1 MVFALFVS
9 GIVVLAW
16 IASIILNDIFTWN
29 KDIYSIL
36 FGSRTGEKISLEIG
50 MTVFHYVVVGVLLL
64 TLGIGAYLRYR
75 SRTITLDS
83 DLNQSLVIMKKQKKD
98 TFNKNKEPILV
109 ITGLHKRYSEGKS
122 NEVHAIRG
130 LDLTVDK
137 GDMMAIM
144 GPSGCGKTTLLNM
157 IGHLD
162 RHSDGQIIIDT
173 IDTAT
178 LSDGKMTSFRR
189 DKIGFIFQ
197 LFNLFPFLSAVENV
211 ETPLLLKGMKAG
223 VAREQAKMILRELGM
238 GDRLYHKPSE
248 LSGGQQQRIAVARAL
263 ITEPAIILGD
273 EPTGDLDSTTS
284 TDVMNLFR
292 RINKINRQT
301 LVLVTHNRWIAE
313 QCDYIVHMSDGKV
326 SNVEYGP
333 FTKKEEA

>member
-1 MVFALFVS
+1 M
-9 GIVVLAW
+9 
-16 IASIILNDIFTWN
+16 
-29 KDIYSIL
+29 
-36 FGSRTGEKISLEIG
+36 EE
-50 MTVFHYVVVGVLLL
+50 MTVITNMEKEKEYVL
-64 TLGIGAYLRYR
+64 IEER
-75 SRTITLDS
+75 
-83 DLNQSLVIMKKQKKD
+83 
-98 TFNKNKEPILV
+98 EPILV
-109 ITGLHKRYSEGKS
+109 ISGLHKRYNEGKS
-122 NEVHAIRG
+122 NEVHAIQG
-130 LDLTVDK
+130 LDLTVNK

-162 RHSDGQIIIDT
+162 RHSEGKIVIGS

-178 LSDGKMTSFRR
+178 LSDGQMTAFRR

-197 LFNLFPFLSAVENV
+197 LFNLFSFLSAVENV

-238 GDRLYHKPSE
+238 GDRLYHLPSE
-248 LSGGQQQRIAVARAL
+248 LSGGQQQRVAVARAL

-284 TDVMNLFR
+284 ADVMNLFR
-292 RINKINRQT
+292 RINKINQQT

-313 QCDYIVHMSDGKV
+313 QCDYIVHMTDGKI
-326 SNVEYGP
+326 SRVEQGP
-333 FTKKEEA
+333 FTKEEETE